1 MQRLESDGEP
11 AFAGSVFLRGVDDLR
26 KRKAASAYY
35 ELIIKTLVFITLI
48 ATAISFFGVFTTYLN
63 LNYAARR
70 VVREIEISGQV
81 SAATYSLYEDMKANT
96 NIPDSATMSV
106 NASYCNA
113 AQKKIQL
120 RDTFAVTCSASYRI
134 NVFTPQGGTPVGFDI
149 PLRVRLTGMSEKF
162 WK

>member
-1 MQRLESDGEP
+1 M
-11 AFAGSVFLRGVDDLR
+11 
-26 KRKAASAYY
+26 KKKASAIY
-35 ELIIKTLVFITLI
+35 EIIIKTLVFITLI

-81 SAATYSLYEDMKANT
+81 TSSTYTLFNEMKT
-96 NIPDSATMSV
+96 NMNMGNDASMSV
-106 NASYCNA
+106 AASYFNA

-120 RDTFAVTCSASYRI
+120 RNTFRVTCQSSYRI
-134 NVFTPQGGTPVGFDI
+134 NVFTPLNGTPVGFDI
-149 PLRVRLTGMSEKF
+149 PLKVSLTGMSERF

>member
-11 AFAGSVFLRGVDDLR
+11 AFAGSVSLRGVDDLR

-81 SAATYSLYEDMKANT
+81 SAATYGLYEDMKANT
-96 NIPDSATMSV
+96 NIPGSATMSV
-106 NASYCNA
+106 NASYYNA

-149 PLRVRLTGMSEKF
+149 PPRVRLTGMSEKF

>member
-1 MQRLESDGEP
+1 MK
-11 AFAGSVFLRGVDDLR
+11 

-48 ATAISFFGVFTTYLN
+48 ATAISFFGLFTTYLN

-106 NASYCNA
+106 NAAYYNA

-120 RDTFAVTCSASYRI
+120 RDTFAVTCSANYRI

-149 PLRVRLTGMSEKF
+149 PLKVRLTGMSEKF